1 MGRFSYLFSTTGD
14 TSSPFS
20 FTSFVTAAAGAT
32 ITPASAVADVFSAEE
47 AIITMMAT
55 PAGSS
60 TSTITFN
67 WVGRAH
73 PGAPWPTVVDFS
85 TTLVLVDD
93 SENQCQNKLVDMLP
107 YYEIKLLSIVN
118 GDGENALTNINCWL
132 GYKH

>member
-1 MGRFSYLFSTTGD
+1 MGRFGYLFSATGD

-73 PGAPWPTVVDFS
+73 PGAPWPTVADFS

-118 GDGENALTNINCWL
+118 GDKANALTDVNCWL

>member
-1 MGRFSYLFSTTGD
+1 MGRFAYLFGKTGD

-32 ITPASAVADVFSAEE
+32 ITPTSAVADVFPAEE
-47 AIITMMAT
+47 VVITMMAT
-55 PAGSS
+55 PAGAS

-67 WVGRAH
+67 WLGRAH
-73 PGAPWPTVVDFS
+73 PGASWPTVADFS

-93 SENQCQNKLVDMLP
+93 SEDQCQNKLVDAVP

-118 GDGENALTNINCWL
+118 GDEANALTDVNCWI

>member
-1 MGRFSYLFSTTGD
+1 MGRFGYLFSATGD

-32 ITPASAVADVFSAEE
+32 ITPTSLVADVFSAEK
-47 AIITMMAT
+47 AVITMIAT
-55 PAGSS
+55 PAGAS

-67 WVGRAH
+67 WLGRAH
-73 PGAPWPTVVDFS
+73 PGASWPTVKDFS
-85 TTLVLVDD
+85 TTLTLVDD
-93 SENQCQNKLVDMLP
+93 SEGQCQNALIDCVP
-107 YYEIKLLSIVN
+107 YYELKLLSIVN

>member
-1 MGRFSYLFSTTGD
+1 MGRFGYLFSTTGD

-55 PAGSS
+55 PAGAS

-73 PGAPWPTVVDFS
+73 PGAPWPTVADFS

-118 GDGENALTNINCWL
+118 GDGKNALTNINCWL

>member
-1 MGRFSYLFSTTGD
+1 MGRFGYLFSATGD

-32 ITPASAVADVFSAEE
+32 ITPTSAVADVFSAEE
-47 AIITMMAT
+47 AIIEMMAT
-55 PAGSS
+55 PAGAS

-67 WVGRAH
+67 WLGRAH
-73 PGAPWPTVVDFS
+73 PGASWPTVADFS

-93 SENQCQNKLVDMLP
+93 SEDQCRNKLVDAVP

-118 GDGENALTNINCWL
+118 GDGENALTDINCWI